1 MALNSSN
8 ELELHGD
15 SPLALSAGRIYPME
29 LTFQGSFDLWG
40 VRSIRVY
47 AVVGNVVVAFD
58 SMNSYFPSGKKIV
71 DAVVSAASV
80 CASRYVVSTSLI
92 TVAAGHY
99 FTFSVILRDQF
110 SNPVKGLTKYPVLI
124 SSNSSWRQPHD
135 SFQRLFAAKCGSRIF
150 ED

>member
-15 SPLALSAGRIYPME
+15 SSLALSAGRIYPME
-29 LTFQGSFDLWG
+29 FTFQGSFYIWG

-58 SMNSYFPSGKKIV
+58 SMNSYFPSDKKIV

-80 CASRYVVSTSLI
+80 CASRYVVSTSLS

-99 FTFSVILRDQF
+99 FTFSVIL
-110 SNPVKGLTKYPVLI
+110 
-124 SSNSSWRQPHD
+124 
-135 SFQRLFAAKCGSRIF
+135 
-150 ED
+150 